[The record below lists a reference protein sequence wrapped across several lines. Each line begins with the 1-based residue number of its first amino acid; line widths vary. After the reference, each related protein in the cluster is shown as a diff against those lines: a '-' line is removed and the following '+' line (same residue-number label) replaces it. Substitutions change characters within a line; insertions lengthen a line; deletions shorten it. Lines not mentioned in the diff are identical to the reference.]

1 MPCSG
6 DLKTAS
12 ADTHLRERVQKTS
25 KSDGI
30 GGFLQYYRIE
40 LHSLILI
47 YISGTVTVCR
57 IGSVRPQPS
66 CLLSR
71 NENIAV
77 SFIRV
82 DGIHLL
88 HIESEGEMG
97 LLKRTLIGLLRS
109 FEQTGD
115 RAKDPLLK
123 SHYYKLSKEK
133 AWAEVVSTLKKMQGY
148 KVLHEVESVGEIVL
162 EKRTVTGRM
171 MDITV
176 SIIGTNPVT
185 SAVDI
190 YSASRGSLGDLG
202 SNYRVILDIYRTLD
216 KKLAAYKVSS
226 P

>member
-1 MPCSG
+1 
-6 DLKTAS
+6 
-12 ADTHLRERVQKTS
+12 
-25 KSDGI
+25 
-30 GGFLQYYRIE
+30 
-40 LHSLILI
+40 
-47 YISGTVTVCR
+47 
-57 IGSVRPQPS
+57 
-66 CLLSR
+66 
-71 NENIAV
+71 
-77 SFIRV
+77 
-82 DGIHLL
+82 
-88 HIESEGEMG
+88 MG